1 MSKFNISMVKWYLPK
16 AYLPLLVIVQ
26 ERVKT
31 VQFCYGITLL
41 NNNDILVCV
50 LLDIIKG

>member
-1 MSKFNISMVKWYLPK
+1 MAELTHDAELTPF
-16 AYLPLLVIVQ
+16 
-26 ERVKT
+26 
-31 VQFCYGITLL
+31 YGITLL